1 MAFSR
6 QNFNNNNFGGGNQ
19 YQRNFNNNQ
28 QFQQQQ
34 KPPMNV
40 EEEIDKRLD
49 LFAMI
54 LQRAEE
60 KGIKTDALLM
70 ASGLTAWVTSLM
82 IDMKG
87 R

>member
-28 QFQQQQ
+28 QFQPQP
-34 KPPMNV
+34 KPPINV

-54 LQRAEE
+54 LQRAQE
-60 KGIKTDALLM
+60 KGIEKDALLM

>member
-60 KGIKTDALLM
+60 KGIKADTLLM

-82 IDMKG
+82 IDMKS